1 MLALAPCSPLFF
13 LRKENLATQTDRN
26 AGPHKR
32 LPQRNEKRTGRGHC
46 KTQGRRRA
54 HRRATGPPPRGSEGK
69 SQVRCRQGEKG
80 WRGMLLG
87 EEVSAVSAALGAA
100 VVDAGLDEH
109 VARKAHKV
117 RQTRRRARPPFTRAR
132 RAVVRVRGVR
142 LEVVKAHRA
151 RHGCGGRSASHAGK
165 FGGEDTWST
174 WSADCSR
181 FPRVASL

>member
-1 MLALAPCSPLFF
+1 
-13 LRKENLATQTDRN
+13 
-26 AGPHKR
+26 
-32 LPQRNEKRTGRGHC
+32 
-46 KTQGRRRA
+46 
-54 HRRATGPPPRGSEGK
+54 
-69 SQVRCRQGEKG
+69 
-80 WRGMLLG
+80 MLLG

-132 RAVVRVRGVR
+132 RAVVRVREVR

-165 FGGEDTWST
+165 FGGEDS
-174 WSADCSR
+174 
-181 FPRVASL
+181 